1 MPERS
6 EQLWLHEEVMLL
18 CLRDTEGT
26 IEFGAW
32 WQQAAGAAIL
42 AELLLAGSVVIADD
56 KKRLVSLVNDQRFFD
71 PVLDE
76 CLRKVA
82 EAGRR
87 ASARTWVSRFASL
100 KKLRDRVALGLCD
113 RGILR
118 ADEKSILLIFSQRI
132 YPELNPIPEQ
142 DLVERLR
149 EAIFTDIEP
158 IVARTAVLVSLADAC
173 GVLRLT
179 FDKKQL
185 KSRAPRI
192 ERLSNGDLIG
202 AAAKDAVQAVQ
213 MAIMVA
219 VMVPV
224 MVSTAH

>member
-1 MPERS
+1 MKEK
-6 EQLWLHEEVMLL
+6 LWLHEEVMLL

-42 AELLLAGSVVIADD
+42 AELLLAGSVEITDD
-56 KKRLVSLVNDQRFFD
+56 KKHLVDLVDDQPIGE
-71 PVLDE
+71 PVIDE
-76 CLRKVA
+76 CLQKVSG
-82 EAGRR
+82 AGRR
-87 ASARTWVSRFASL
+87 ASARTWVSRFANL
-100 KKLRDRVALGLCD
+100 KNLRDRVAVGLCQ
-113 RGILR
+113 RGILS
-118 ADEKSILLIFSQRI
+118 ADEKSVMLIFSRKI

-149 EAIFTDIEP
+149 KAIFTDREP
-158 IVARTAVLVSLADAC
+158 VDARTAVMVSLADAC
-173 GVLRLT
+173 GILRFA

-185 KSRAPRI
+185 KGRAPRI
-192 ERLSNGDLIG
+192 EQLSNGDMIG
-202 AAAKDAVQAVQ
+202 PAAKEAVQAVQ

-224 MVSTAH
+224 MVNAAHS